1 MTKYKILDILIK
13 NKGNFISG
21 ETLSEE
27 LNVSR
32 TAIWK
37 GVKSLKDKGYNIIGV
52 NNKGYCLMEDNNI
65 SDYEIKNTIKCQ
77 EIGKEILYFKQIDS
91 TNTYLKKESETLEHG
106 CVVIAEEQIHGRA
119 KNAKTFYSPKENG
132 IYMSILLKKNI
143 FSDSLKLLTLTVFLA
158 VIKGIKKTTGLDAQ
172 TDWNSILINDKKVAG
187 ILIECSL
194 ECDTNNVENA
204 VIGIGINVNNQNF
217 PKELKDKVTSLRIET
232 GKEINRKD
240 LICNI
245 LEEVEKLICDER
257 YIFDRKKN
265 ILEYCHYFK
274 FLNKDVLVS
283 SSNRKISGKL
293 IEINEKGGIV
303 LLKENNKKEVLYSGI
318 IKELE
323 NI

>member
-1 MTKYKILDILIK
+1 MTKYRILDILIK
-13 NKGNFISG
+13 NKGDFISG
-21 ETLSEE
+21 EILSKK

-37 GVKSLKDKGYNIIGV
+37 GVKSLKDKGYNITGV

-65 SDYEIKNTIKCQ
+65 SDYEIKNAIKCK
-77 EIGKEILYFKQIDS
+77 EIGEKILYFKQIDS
-91 TNTYLKKESETLEHG
+91 TNTYLKKEAENLEHG

-119 KNAKTFYSPKENG
+119 KNSKIFYSPKENG

-158 VIKGIKKTTGLDAQ
+158 VIKGIKKTTGLDVE
-172 TDWNSILINDKKVAG
+172 TDWNSILINNKKVAG

-204 VIGIGINVNNQNF
+204 VIGIGINVNNQVF
-217 PKELKDKVTSLRIET
+217 PKELKEKLTSLRIE
-232 GKEINRKD
+232 KKEEINRKN
-240 LICNI
+240 LICNT
-245 LEEVEKLICDER
+245 LEEVEKLVCDQR

-265 ILEYCHYFK
+265 ILKYCYFFK
-274 FLNKDVLVS
+274 FLNKNVLIS

-293 IEINEKGGIV
+293 IEINEKGGVVI
-303 LLKENNKKEVLYSGI
+303 LKENGKKEVLYRGI
-318 IKELE
+318 IKE
-323 NI
+323 I